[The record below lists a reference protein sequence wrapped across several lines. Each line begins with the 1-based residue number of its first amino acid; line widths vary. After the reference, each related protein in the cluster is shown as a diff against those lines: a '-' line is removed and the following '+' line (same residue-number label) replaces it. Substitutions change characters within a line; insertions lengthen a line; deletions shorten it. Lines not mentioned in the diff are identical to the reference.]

1 MDFYIILPS
10 ILFLIFLLCC
20 SAFFSASESALT
32 ASSRP
37 RMHAMEKNGDKR
49 AALVNRILRSKDRLI
64 GAILLGNNTVNTLAA
79 AVSTSLMI
87 KFFGDAGV
95 YIATI
100 LITLLLLVFGEVLPK
115 TYALY
120 HADFMARMVA
130 PFMSVFMKVAAP
142 VTRLVS
148 VVVSFLLSL
157 MGLRVDQHH
166 HASDL
171 DELRGAIDLHEGP
184 GDETHE
190 RRHMLR
196 SVLDLADLTVE
207 DIMIHRKNVNSV
219 NFGQPTEQAVAEI
232 MNYNHTRIPL
242 WSGMPENIVGVVH
255 VKQLLFGLYEVKGEA
270 SQIDL
275 LSMMNKPWFIPN
287 TTKLL
292 DQLQAFRHRREHFA
306 VVVDEYGTLMGI
318 VTLEDIL
325 EEIVGDIQD
334 EEDLFVPGVRH
345 MPDGAYLVNG
355 NLTIRELNRQLAW
368 ALPEDTDYTT
378 VAGLVI
384 YESRS
389 LPDIDQVF
397 SFYGFQFE
405 IVKRVRN
412 QINVIRILKTGDV
425 KAA

>member
-1 MDFYIILPS
+1 
-10 ILFLIFLLCC
+10 
-20 SAFFSASESALT
+20 
-32 ASSRP
+32 
-37 RMHAMEKNGDKR
+37 
-49 AALVNRILRSKDRLI
+49 
-64 GAILLGNNTVNTLAA
+64 
-79 AVSTSLMI
+79 
-87 KFFGDAGV
+87 
-95 YIATI
+95 
-100 LITLLLLVFGEVLPK
+100 
-115 TYALY
+115 
-120 HADFMARMVA
+120 
-130 PFMSVFMKVAAP
+130 
-142 VTRLVS
+142 
-148 VVVSFLLSL
+148 
-157 MGLRVDQHH
+157 
-166 HASDL
+166 
-171 DELRGAIDLHEGP
+171 
-184 GDETHE
+184 
-190 RRHMLR
+190 
-196 SVLDLADLTVE
+196 
-207 DIMIHRKNVNSV
+207 
-219 NFGQPTEQAVAEI
+219 
-232 MNYNHTRIPL
+232 
-242 WSGMPENIVGVVH
+242 
-255 VKQLLFGLYEVKGEA
+255 
-270 SQIDL
+270 
-275 LSMMNKPWFIPN
+275 MMNKPWFIPN

>member
-115 TYALY
+115 KYELY

-130 PFMSVFMKVAAP
+130 PFMSVFMKIASP

-184 GDETHE
+184 GAETHE

-368 ALPEDTDYTT
+368 ALPEDADYTT

-405 IVKRVRN
+405 IVKRIRN
-412 QINVIRILKTGDV
+412 QINVMRVLKL
-425 KAA
+425 